1 MDALQAFASARLAQG
16 LAQAEAAQAATV
28 AALSKPQ
35 AKYLFFAAFYVCWQ
49 LLKLTLLR
57 RVLPA
62 LARCLR
68 RVPQLHVPLTA
79 DEADAAPK
87 GAKWVRARPKLRPAT
102 APAKAPVERRCGR
115 SRGHTGRLARANS
128 RGGPHRPSSRRQGL
142 RCARGFHRLQ
152 LSARAEPRPLRT
164 RRTRRRRCRRSMCRA
179 TTRAR
184 WSCSETA
191 RRTWTPPPRRVRRI

>member
-1 MDALQAFASARLAQG
+1 MEALQAFASARLAQG
-16 LAQAEAAQAATV
+16 LAQAETAQAATV

-87 GAKWVRARPKLRPAT
+87 GAKWVRARPELRPAGALNRRSWRADAAARART
-102 APAKAPVERRCGR
+102 RAAWRPQAGASARIGPPAGGRGCAAHGAFTASSSLRVLSLGRCAPAGPVV
-115 SRGHTGRLARANS
+115 AAA
-128 RGGPHRPSSRRQGL
+128 GGV
-142 RCARGFHRLQ
+142 CAVL
-152 LSARAEPRPLRT
+152 
-164 RRTRRRRCRRSMCRA
+164 
-179 TTRAR
+179 
-184 WSCSETA
+184 
-191 RRTWTPPPRRVRRI
+191 

>member
-1 MDALQAFASARLAQG
+1 MEALQAFASARLAQG
-16 LAQAEAAQAATV
+16 LAQAETAQAATV
-28 AALSKPQ
+28 AALSQPQ

-87 GAKWVRARPKLRPAT
+87 GAKWVRARPKLRPAGR
-102 APAKAPVERRCGR
+102 ALSALVARRCGR
-115 SRGHTGRLARANS
+115 ARGHTGRLAPACHS
-128 RGGPHRPSSRRQGL
+128 GEPHRPFSAAAGAALRAGL
-142 RCARGFHRLQ
+142 SLPPALCA
-152 LSARAEPRPLRT
+152 
-164 RRTRRRRCRRSMCRA
+164 C
-179 TTRAR
+179 
-184 WSCSETA
+184 
-191 RRTWTPPPRRVRRI
+191 